1 MDRDFWRINWVRGSV
16 TAQLP
21 WKWKGDKIAKEL
33 GVISEK
39 LEEAIGGKVK
49 RTWPVIHL
57 LATRKWIYQL
67 RHKTATRFDL
77 PSVDRFCQYPRFS
90 FAVCTPNPSTH
101 LHQPSPSTRHQPSPP
116 QGSQIG
122 LFPSTTTI
130 VVTVERLERQVQY
143 AASQSLPPSNL
154 TAASEVPFSPV
165 PSLCTMLAA
174 PPRTR

>member
-1 MDRDFWRINWVRGSV
+1 MKWNSDRPLNFIGADLLRSEVRDDFGISIHEQVEERVDRDFWRINWVRGSV

-33 GVISEK
+33 GVIYEK

-57 LATRKWIYQL
+57 LATRKWIHQL
-67 RHKTATRFDL
+67 RHKTATRFNL

-130 VVTVERLERQVQY
+130 GVIV
-143 AASQSLPPSNL
+143 
-154 TAASEVPFSPV
+154 
-165 PSLCTMLAA
+165 
-174 PPRTR
+174 